1 MAKNRFAE
9 IGDKLESIARNATLK
24 ENISTVE
31 KKSNEKKSK
40 NILIYNVPTEWQK
53 IIKNNGFT
61 FSNFAKVAIK
71 EKLTNMK
78 LE

>member
-9 IGDKLESIARNATLK
+9 IGDKLESIARNASLK
-24 ENISTVE
+24 ENISMIDKETKG
-31 KKSNEKKSK
+31 KKTK
-40 NILIYNVPTEWQK
+40 NILIYNVPLEWQEV
-53 IIKNNGFT
+53 IKDNGFS

-71 EKLTNMK
+71 EKLRSMG